1 MYLWHV
7 AYSMQNSGLH
17 NFLGIRLPLSHTLH
31 ADQSAGM
38 LRSIKYASGDQCYKT
53 FYGRKLRIFVIS

>member
-1 MYLWHV
+1 MYFWHV
-7 AYSMQNSGLH
+7 AYSMQNSGLY

-38 LRSIKYASGDQCYKT
+38 LRSIKDASGGQCYKT
-53 FYGRKLRIFVIS
+53 F